1 MSAGSRTGDAMK
13 APVADPLAPIFGV
26 SSLELFRKTELFL
39 HEGDPARFP
48 AFMWK
53 GPMESIDALLRHYSG
68 PLEVSQG
75 SAESGVQ
82 IGVQDAH
89 ASALLR
95 LGLTVFFVDMKRALP
110 ESRAWLAALETSLGL
125 PECATLSAFSNAPGS
140 GLAVHHDRF
149 DQLFFQVHGEKR
161 FRYAPNGYVENP
173 DVQFSPYSAS
183 APEWGQSYRHGF
195 PLTSEEV
202 LARDFRSVTLRP
214 GSAFFM
220 PAGTWHTTAEQ
231 TEPSLSLVVAVRAPS
246 RLELLLNLVRYYAGQ
261 SPGWR
266 GRPYAGWASDP
277 TAARAE
283 HEVLGSLTG
292 ELGKRLGSLPASAAF
307 DAWKAHGFSVGSEA
321 EYPRNAR
328 FERYVRL
335 PNSVAR
341 FEDDPTP
348 GKFRCAILSGPT
360 NRPQART
367 LIGFNVEA
375 RPVIEWVLGE
385 RKAFTVDEAHQKF
398 PDFARDDLFEL
409 FGWLAHAALI
419 RPLPVPDW
427 DAP

>member
-1 MSAGSRTGDAMK
+1 MTGA
-13 APVADPLAPIFGV
+13 ADPLLAIFGV
-26 SSLELFRKTELFL
+26 SSLELFRKRELFL

-48 AFMWK
+48 AFMRK
-53 GPMESIDALLRHYSG
+53 GPMESIDALLRHYNG

-75 SAESGVQ
+75 SAEGGVQ
-82 IGVQDAH
+82 IPVQDAH

-95 LGLTVFFVDMKRALP
+95 LGITVFFVDMRRALP
-110 ESRAWLAALETSLGL
+110 ESRAWLEALETSLGL
-125 PECATLSAFSNAPGS
+125 PACATLSAFSNAPGS

-149 DQLFFQVHGEKR
+149 DQLFFQIHGEKR

-202 LARDFRSVTLRP
+202 LGRDFRSVTLRP

-231 TEPSLSLVVAVRAPS
+231 SEPALSLVVAVRAPS
-246 RLELLLNLVRYYAGQ
+246 RIELLVNLVRYYAGQ
-261 SPGWR
+261 SPAWR
-266 GRPYAGWASDP
+266 ARPYAGWTSDAA
-277 TAARAE
+277 AARTE
-283 HEVLGSLTG
+283 HETFAALAA
-292 ELGKRLGSLPASAAF
+292 ELGKRLGSLPSDAAF
-307 DAWKAHGFSVGSEA
+307 DAWRAHGFSVGTET
-321 EYPRNAR
+321 EYPRRIR

-335 PNSVAR
+335 PNSSAR

-348 GKFRCAILSGPT
+348 EKFRCVISSGPT
-360 NRPQART
+360 NRPQTKT

-385 RKAFTVDEAHQKF
+385 RKAFSVDEAHEKF
-398 PDFARDDLFEL
+398 PDFERDEIFEL

-427 DAP
+427 EEP